1 MYEPIPSLN
10 YRYEVNERG
19 YVRNA
24 RTKKRLKRYKYNKGG
39 SAYYVKLRKKAD
51 GSVYDISVNQLLF
64 EVHGKIPAESPFRR
78 AQAVTLINGLER
90 RYFPTIQKAA
100 KFLSGRVNRCV
111 SQIRHILAARKTEL
125 YGWSVIYHEKEKRIF
140 RSTTLI
146 NGDKDLRR

>member
-24 RTKKRLKRYKYNKGG
+24 RTKKRLKRYKYNK
-39 SAYYVKLRKKAD
+39 LRKKAD

-78 AQAVTLINGLER
+78 PQAVTLINGLER
-90 RYFPTIQKAA
+90 RYFPTIQKAS
-100 KFLSGRVNRCV
+100 KFLSGRVDRCA
-111 SQIRHILAARKTEL
+111 SSIRHILAARKTEL